1 MQQHED
7 GNAPISQPPWAVLGY
22 RADGRPIF
30 PIAGGAGPLNDS
42 GADDEGH
49 EDEDDES
56 EDDEEGEGD
65 EDDSWT
71 PPSREEWEAHQAKL
85 KKANAEAK
93 KHRLAAKQTGA
104 KAETDV
110 EKAVEAAKTEV
121 ESRYKPLIVR
131 TAAKAALAEAGL
143 IGKPDR
149 LIKLLDMDE
158 LDIDDEGDVDGLE
171 DQIKALKADYPDLFQ
186 KRTRAGRVNGAEKRS
201 TSGDRKLTSAERIA
215 QQALG
220 G

>member
-7 GNAPISQPPWAVLGY
+7 GTAPISNAPWAILGY

-42 GADDEGH
+42 GADDEGLG
-49 EDEDDES
+49 DDGDDES
-56 EDDEEGEGD
+56 DDDGDEG
-65 EDDSWT
+65 EDDSWE
-71 PPSREEWEAHQAKL
+71 PPTKAEFEAMQAKL

-93 KHRLAAKQTGA
+93 RHRLAAKQTGA

-110 EKAVEAAKTEV
+110 EKAVEAARGEV
-121 ESRYKPLIVR
+121 EAKYKPLVVR

-149 LIKLLDMDE
+149 LLKLLDMDAI
-158 LDIDDEGDVDGLE
+158 DIDDEGDIDGLE
-171 DQIKALKADYPDLFQ
+171 DQIKELRADYPDLFQ
-186 KRTRAGRVNGAEKRS
+186 KRTRAGRVNGADRQGS
-201 TSGDRKLTSAERIA
+201 SGERKLSSAERIA
-215 QQALG
+215 QMALRG
-220 G
+220 